1 MNRNPSVSCRSV
13 FLALS
18 AALLVIVS
26 GASVAGPI
34 LMSEKKEVTL
44 GEQLHPKVIQD
55 YGIYPNAELQDYVNG
70 VGQELAAVSDRKHLN
85 FTFTVLDDDTVNA
98 FAMPGGYIYISRGML
113 AHLNSEA
120 ELAAVLGHEIGHV
133 EARHSVKRE
142 SSGKWAS
149 ALATIAAIAT
159 RSTVAGSAANILGS
173 AMISGYS
180 RAQELEAD
188 SLGAKLMA
196 KIGYSPDAMLH
207 TVSLLKKRELFE
219 IERAR
224 AEDREPRIP
233 HGISATHPDN
243 DLRFAEAIEAA
254 RQYQVAEPR
263 PDGAENYLD
272 QIDGLKWGPKKSPGV
287 IRANYYYHSKF
298 MIKWKF
304 PENWR
309 VSGDTGRILAIS
321 DDNDAILQVF
331 VVVPG
336 RTMTA
341 EDVITKK
348 LGVKFIKDGKAITI
362 AGMKAHIGTADRY
375 ISPFGARPARVAA
388 ILDNRGRRAY
398 VFAGTGK
405 HDLAKISSDQDF
417 ISTIFSL
424 DKLSSEERSLG
435 RPPTLKIIRAEDNTT
450 MAFLAARSAVPTYA
464 EQNLRLINGLY
475 PYGEPEPGT
484 LIKTVD

>member
-1 MNRNPSVSCRSV
+1 MNRNPFVSSLFL
-13 FLALS
+13 FLAVAAGLS
-18 AALLVIVS
+18 TIVP
-26 GASVAGPI
+26 GAGLAGPI
-34 LMSEKKEVTL
+34 LMSEEKEIEL
-44 GEQLHPKVIQD
+44 GTQLHPKVLQD
-55 YGIYPNAELQDYVNG
+55 FGIYPNPELQVYVNS
-70 VGQELAAVSDRKHLN
+70 VGQELAAVSDRSHLD
-85 FTFTVLDDDTVNA
+85 FTFTVLDDETVNA
-98 FAMPGGYIYISRGML
+98 FATPGGYIYISRGML

-120 ELAAVLGHEIGHV
+120 ELAAILGHEIGHV

-149 ALATIAAIAT
+149 ALATLAAIAT
-159 RSTVAGSAANILGS
+159 RSTVAGSAANMVGS

-188 SLGAKLMA
+188 ELGAKLMA

-207 TVSLLKKRELFE
+207 TVSLLKQRELFE

-224 AEDREPRIP
+224 AEDREARIP
-233 HGISATHPDN
+233 HGLSATHPDN
-243 DLRFAEAIEAA
+243 DKRFAEAIDAA
-254 RQYQVAEPR
+254 RQFQVAEPR

-272 QIDGLKWGPKKSPGV
+272 QINGLKWGPKKSPGV
-287 IRANYYYHSKF
+287 VRANYYYHSKF

-309 VSGDTGRILAIS
+309 VTGDTGRILAIS

-341 EDVITKK
+341 EDVINKK
-348 LGVKFIKDGKAITI
+348 LGVNFIKDSKAITI

-405 HDLAKISSDQDF
+405 HDLAKISSDSDF
-417 ISTIFSL
+417 IATIFSL
-424 DKLSSEERSLG
+424 DKLHGEERNLG
-435 RPPTLKIIRAEDNTT
+435 RPATLKIVRAEADTT
-450 MAFLAARSAVPTYA
+450 MEYLAARSAVPTYS

-475 PYGEPEPGT
+475 PSGEPEPGT